1 MPQAADAKGDYR
13 GTTVRGDIALN
24 AWLARHPTEAPLEPD
39 LPIVDPHHHFWDSPH
54 RGHYLLP

>member
-24 AWLARHPTEAPLEPD
+24 AWLARHPTEAPLEPA